1 MGDTSSLITVFLCVA
16 LLIFWRR
23 YRSMYKPIK
32 GTGKRILWP
41 LLFLTPGI
49 LLFFGPVHPAL
60 LQVSYSSIHWG
71 VFSQSHLYI
80 LTNYER
86 REDGNI
92 YTKKSAAFL
101 ITFIGL
107 VILRYGSRQYIVDL
121 DQQTIGLLFYVV
133 AVSYI
138 IPWRI
143 ACYIKFRKV
152 LRENNNHAI

>member
-49 LLFFGPVHPAL
+49 LLFFGPVHPAI
-60 LQVSYSSIHWG
+60 LQVTIAASIG
-71 VFSQSHLYI
+71 VIFAIPLI
-80 LTNYER
+80 FLTNYER

-101 ITFIGL
+101 ITFIGI
-107 VILRYGSRQYIVDL
+107 VILRYSSRQYIVGL
-121 DQQTIGLLFYVV
+121 DPQIIGLLFYVI

-152 LRENNNHAI
+152 WRGNSNHVI

>member
-49 LLFFGPVHPAL
+49 LLFFGPVHPAI
-60 LQVSYSSIHWG
+60 LQMGIAIFIGALFAIPLIV
-71 VFSQSHLYI
+71 

-86 REDGNI
+86 RDDGNI

-101 ITFIGL
+101 ISFIAL
-107 VILRYGSRQYIVDL
+107 VVLRYGSRQYIVDL

-152 LRENNNHAI
+152 WRGNSNHAI

>member
-49 LLFFGPVHPAL
+49 LLFFGPVHPAI
-60 LQVSYSSIHWG
+60 LQVTIAGSIG
-71 VFSQSHLYI
+71 VIFAIPLI
-80 LTNYER
+80 FLTNYER

-101 ITFIGL
+101 ITFIGI
-107 VILRYGSRQYIVDL
+107 VILRYSSRQYIVGL
-121 DQQTIGLLFYVV
+121 DPQIIGLLFYVV

-152 LRENNNHAI
+152 WRGNSNHVI

>member
-1 MGDTSSLITVFLCVA
+1 MGDTSSLITVFLCIA

-32 GTGKRILWP
+32 GTGIRILWP
-41 LLFLTPGI
+41 LLFLTPGV
-49 LLFFGPVHPAL
+49 LWFFGPVHPAI
-60 LQVSYSSIHWG
+60 LQVTIAASIG
-71 VFSQSHLYI
+71 GIFAIPLI
-80 LTNYER
+80 FLTNYER

-92 YTKKSAAFL
+92 YTKKSVAFL
-101 ITFIGL
+101 ITFIAL
-107 VILRYGSRQYIVDL
+107 VVLRYGSRQYIVDL

-152 LRENNNHAI
+152 WRENSNHTV

>member
-49 LLFFGPVHPAL
+49 LLFFGPVHPAI
-60 LQVSYSSIHWG
+60 LQVTIAASIR
-71 VFSQSHLYI
+71 VIFAIPLI
-80 LTNYER
+80 FLTNYER

-101 ITFIGL
+101 ITFIGI
-107 VILRYGSRQYIVDL
+107 VILRYSSRQYIVGL
-121 DQQTIGLLFYVV
+121 DPQIIGLLFYVV

-152 LRENNNHAI
+152 WRGNSNHVI

>member
-32 GTGKRILWP
+32 GKRILWP

-49 LLFFGPVHPAL
+49 LLFFGPVHPAI
-60 LQVSYSSIHWG
+60 LQVTIAASIG
-71 VFSQSHLYI
+71 VIFAIPLI
-80 LTNYER
+80 FLTNYER

-101 ITFIGL
+101 ITFIGI

-152 LRENNNHAI
+152 WRENNNHAI

>member
-1 MGDTSSLITVFLCVA
+1 MRDTSSLITVFLCIA

-32 GTGKRILWP
+32 GTGIRILWP
-41 LLFLTPGI
+41 LLFLTPGV
-49 LLFFGPVHPAL
+49 LWFFGPVHPAI
-60 LQVSYSSIHWG
+60 LQVTIAASIG
-71 VFSQSHLYI
+71 VIFAIPLI
-80 LTNYER
+80 FLTNYER

-92 YTKKSAAFL
+92 YTKKSVAFL
-101 ITFIGL
+101 ITFIAL
-107 VILRYGSRQYIVDL
+107 VVLRYGSRQYIVDL

-133 AVSYI
+133 VVSYI

-152 LRENNNHAI
+152 WRENSNHAI

>member
-16 LLIFWRR
+16 LLILWRR
-23 YRSMYKPIK
+23 YRSMYRPIK
-32 GTGKRILWP
+32 GNGKRILLS

-49 LLFFGPVHPAL
+49 LLFFGPVHPAI
-60 LQVSYSSIHWG
+60 LQVSLAILFG
-71 VFSQSHLYI
+71 VLFAIPLI
-80 LTNYER
+80 FLTNYER

-92 YTKKSAAFL
+92 YTKKSATFL
-101 ITFIGL
+101 ITFIGI
-107 VILRYGSRQYIVDL
+107 VILRFGSRQYIVDL

-152 LRENNNHAI
+152 WRGE

>member
-49 LLFFGPVHPAL
+49 LLFFGPVHPAI
-60 LQVSYSSIHWG
+60 LQVTIAASIG
-71 VFSQSHLYI
+71 VIFAIPLI
-80 LTNYER
+80 VLTNYER

-101 ITFIGL
+101 ITFIGI
-107 VILRYGSRQYIVDL
+107 VILRYSSRQYIVDL

-152 LRENNNHAI
+152 WRENNNRAT

>member
-1 MGDTSSLITVFLCVA
+1 MGDTSSLITVFVCIT

-49 LLFFGPVHPAL
+49 IWFFGPVHPAIL
-60 LQVSYSSIHWG
+60 RVVLAACIGILFAVPLI
-71 VFSQSHLYI
+71 I

-86 REDGNI
+86 RDDGNI
-92 YTKKSAAFL
+92 YTKKSTAFL
-101 ITFIGL
+101 ITFIAL
-107 VILRYGSRQYIVDL
+107 AVLRYGSRQYIVDL
-121 DQQTIGLLFYVV
+121 DPQTIGLLFYVV

-152 LRENNNHAI
+152 WRENNNPAI

>member
-49 LLFFGPVHPAL
+49 LLFFGPVHPAIV
-60 LQVSYSSIHWG
+60 QVTIAASIG
-71 VFSQSHLYI
+71 VIFAIPLI
-80 LTNYER
+80 FLTNYER

-101 ITFIGL
+101 ITFIGII
-107 VILRYGSRQYIVDL
+107 ILRYGSRQYIVDL

-152 LRENNNHAI
+152 WRENNNHAI

>member
-49 LLFFGPVHPAL
+49 LLFFGPVHPAI
-60 LQVSYSSIHWG
+60 LQVTIAASIG
-71 VFSQSHLYI
+71 VIFAIPLI
-80 LTNYER
+80 FLTNYER

-101 ITFIGL
+101 ITFIGI

-121 DQQTIGLLFYVV
+121 EQQTIGLLFYVV

-152 LRENNNHAI
+152 WRENNNHAI

>member
-49 LLFFGPVHPAL
+49 LLFFGPVHPAI
-60 LQVSYSSIHWG
+60 LQVTIAASIG
-71 VFSQSHLYI
+71 VIFAIPLI
-80 LTNYER
+80 FLTNYER
-86 REDGNI
+86 REDGDI

-101 ITFIGL
+101 ITFIGI
-107 VILRYGSRQYIVDL
+107 VILRYSSRQYIVGL
-121 DQQTIGLLFYVV
+121 DPQIIGLLFYVV

-152 LRENNNHAI
+152 WRGNSNHVI

>member
-49 LLFFGPVHPAL
+49 LLFFGPVHPAI
-60 LQVSYSSIHWG
+60 LQVTIAASIG
-71 VFSQSHLYI
+71 VIFAIPLI
-80 LTNYER
+80 FLTNYER

-101 ITFIGL
+101 ITFIGI
-107 VILRYGSRQYIVDL
+107 VILRYSSRQYIVGL
-121 DQQTIGLLFYVV
+121 DPQIIGLLFYVV

>member
-49 LLFFGPVHPAL
+49 LLFFGPVHPAI
-60 LQVSYSSIHWG
+60 LQVTIAASIG
-71 VFSQSHLYI
+71 VIFAIPLI
-80 LTNYER
+80 FLTNYER

-101 ITFIGL
+101 ITFIGI
-107 VILRYGSRQYIVDL
+107 VILRYSSRQYIVGL
-121 DQQTIGLLFYVV
+121 DPQIIGLLFYVV

-152 LRENNNHAI
+152 WRGNSNHVI

>member
-1 MGDTSSLITVFLCVA
+1 MGATSSLITVFLCVA

-49 LLFFGPVHPAL
+49 LWFFGPVHPAI
-60 LQVSYSSIHWG
+60 LQVSLAILFG
-71 VFSQSHLYI
+71 VLFATPLI
-80 LTNYER
+80 FLTNYER

-101 ITFIGL
+101 ITFIGI

-152 LRENNNHAI
+152 WHGVSN

>member
-1 MGDTSSLITVFLCVA
+1 MGDTSSLITVFVCIA

-49 LLFFGPVHPAL
+49 IWFFGPVHPAI
-60 LQVSYSSIHWG
+60 LQVVLAACIG
-71 VFSQSHLYI
+71 ILFAVPLII

-86 REDGNI
+86 RDDGNI
-92 YTKKSAAFL
+92 YTKKSTAFL
-101 ITFIGL
+101 ITFIAL
-107 VILRYGSRQYIVDL
+107 VVLRYGSRQYIVDL
-121 DQQTIGLLFYVV
+121 DPQTIGLLFNVV

-152 LRENNNHAI
+152 WRENNNPAI

>member
-1 MGDTSSLITVFLCVA
+1 MRDTSSLITVFLCIA

-32 GTGKRILWP
+32 GTGIRILWP
-41 LLFLTPGI
+41 LLFLTPGV
-49 LLFFGPVHPAL
+49 LWFFGPVHPAI
-60 LQVSYSSIHWG
+60 LQVTIAASIG
-71 VFSQSHLYI
+71 VIFAIPLVF

-92 YTKKSAAFL
+92 YTKKSVAFL
-101 ITFIGL
+101 ITFIAL
-107 VILRYGSRQYIVDL
+107 VVLRYGSRQYIVDL

-133 AVSYI
+133 VVSYI

-152 LRENNNHAI
+152 WRENSNHAI

>member
-49 LLFFGPVHPAL
+49 LLFFGPVHPAI
-60 LQVSYSSIHWG
+60 LQVTIAASIG
-71 VFSQSHLYI
+71 VIFAIPLI
-80 LTNYER
+80 FLTNYER

-101 ITFIGL
+101 ITFIGI

-152 LRENNNHAI
+152 WRENNNHAI

>member
-49 LLFFGPVHPAL
+49 LLFFGPVHPAIV
-60 LQVSYSSIHWG
+60 QVTIAASIG
-71 VFSQSHLYI
+71 VIFAIPLI
-80 LTNYER
+80 FLTNYER

-101 ITFIGL
+101 ITFIGI

-152 LRENNNHAI
+152 WRENNNHAI

>member
-49 LLFFGPVHPAL
+49 LLFFGPVHPAI
-60 LQVSYSSIHWG
+60 LQVTIAASSG
-71 VFSQSHLYI
+71 VIFAIPLI
-80 LTNYER
+80 FLTNYER

-101 ITFIGL
+101 ITFIGI
-107 VILRYGSRQYIVDL
+107 VILRYSSRQYIVGL
-121 DQQTIGLLFYVV
+121 DPQTIGLLFYVI
-133 AVSYI
+133 AISYI

-152 LRENNNHAI
+152 WRENNNHAI

>member
-49 LLFFGPVHPAL
+49 LLLFGPVHPAI
-60 LQVSYSSIHWG
+60 LQVGIAIFIG
-71 VFSQSHLYI
+71 ALFAIPLIV

-86 REDGNI
+86 RDDGNI

-101 ITFIGL
+101 ITFIAL
-107 VILRYGSRQYIVDL
+107 VVLRYGLRQYFVDL

-152 LRENNNHAI
+152 WRGNSNHAI